1 MGTRTEIRRRYDIR
15 GEDLEDC
22 LHSMYCH
29 GCALTQERRE
39 LELEEASF
47 S

>member
-1 MGTRTEIRRRYDIR
+1 MGVRADIRRRYNIR

-22 LHSMYCH
+22 CHSMYCH